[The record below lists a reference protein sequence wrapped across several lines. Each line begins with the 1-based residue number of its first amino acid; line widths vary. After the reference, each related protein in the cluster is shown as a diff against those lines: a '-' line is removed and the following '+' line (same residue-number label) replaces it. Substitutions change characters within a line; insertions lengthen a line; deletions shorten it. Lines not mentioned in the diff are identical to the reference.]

1 MKYNVGDTIVTKK
14 KHVCGSNEWTV
25 LRTGIEIKIRCNG
38 CGREVMLF
46 KTKLDKRIVDVK
58 Q

>member
-1 MKYNVGDTIVTKK
+1 MKYSVGDTIVTKK

-25 LRTGIEIKIRCNG
+25 LRTGIEIKIRCKG

-46 KTKLDKRIVDVK
+46 KAKLDKRIVRVK
-58 Q
+58 D

>member
-1 MKYNVGDTIVTKK
+1 MRYNVGDTIVTKK

-46 KTKLDKRIVDVK
+46 KAKLDKRIVKVK
-58 Q
+58 D

>member
-25 LRTGIEIKIRCNG
+25 LRTGIEIKIRCTG

-46 KTKLDKRIVDVK
+46 KAKLDKRIVKVK
-58 Q
+58 D